1 MVGKG
6 ENKEQC
12 NGSENLK
19 KLRATPVDIK
29 CPINKEITK
38 KQLLELSKSDM
49 TAQSINIKY
58 NELNTFIL
66 AEIRRA
72 EQKVSTCKH
81 SLKIVISL
89 FFLQLLCSWFLYAI
103 IIKCV
108 EVNPAMIVLLISKVK
123 IASTVYIIYSVFL
136 ICDVG
141 N

>member
-12 NGSENLK
+12 NGSENPK
-19 KLRATPVDIK
+19 KLRATPAATPVDIK

-58 NELNTFIL
+58 NELNKFIL

-81 SLKIVISL
+81 SLSAIIV
-89 FFLQLLCSWFLYAI
+89 FLVMYAI
-103 IIKCV
+103 IIKSFDF
-108 EVNPAMIVLLISKVK
+108 ISAVH
-123 IASTVYIIYSVFL
+123 I
-136 ICDVG
+136 
-141 N
+141 

>member
-19 KLRATPVDIK
+19 KLRATPAATPVDIK

-58 NELNTFIL
+58 NELNKFIL
-66 AEIRRA
+66 A

-81 SLKIVISL
+81 SLMIVISL
-89 FFLQLLCSWFLYAI
+89 FFLKLLCSW
-103 IIKCV
+103 
-108 EVNPAMIVLLISKVK
+108 
-123 IASTVYIIYSVFL
+123 
-136 ICDVG
+136 
-141 N
+141 